1 MHAVPLGSVLDV
13 AFWISRMLTW
23 LQVAF
28 RCWGKRTSTVNIT
41 NDTAAMSHLQT
52 REVNC
57 NVFCRTICSWLKWTR
72 KWKLYPEKSVIQIKA
87 SNSKLSTMRAQF
99 SVWVSVCVLHSYSY
113 SVIFT
118 PVKESKT
125 CMTNFFTVQ
134 LVLSLVDSTYAASQ
148 WNLKHAGDLTSAG
161 NALFVLLRLT
171 PCR

>member
-13 AFWISRMLTW
+13 AFWISHMLTW

-72 KWKLYPEKSVIQIKA
+72 KWKLYSEKSVIQIKA

-125 CMTNFFTVQ
+125 CMTNFLPYSWCFLLWTPLMQ
-134 LVLSLVDSTYAASQ
+134 PASGISNMLVTWLLQ
-148 WNLKHAGDLTSAG
+148 EMHC
-161 NALFVLLRLT
+161 LFFWD
-171 PCR
+171 

>member
-72 KWKLYPEKSVIQIKA
+72 KWKLYSEKSVIQIKA

-125 CMTNFFTVQ
+125 CMTNFLPYSWCFLLWTPLMQ
-134 LVLSLVDSTYAASQ
+134 PASGISNMLVTWLLQ
-148 WNLKHAGDLTSAG
+148 EMHC
-161 NALFVLLRLT
+161 LFFWD
-171 PCR
+171 